1 MPVRARVIVGN
12 DIPPIMFLDFIAI
25 QTLTQTEEN
34 TYFVNRPK
42 TGQNLSLLFS
52 ALVSFFI

>member
-1 MPVRARVIVGN
+1 MPVRARVMVGN
-12 DIPPIMFLDFIAI
+12 DIPPIMFLGFIAI
-25 QTLTQTEEN
+25 QTQTEEN